1 MNMKDTAIL
10 LIFLLSIT
18 GLIIGIYYT
27 DDIGSEN
34 SHNMQWEKIYEEND
48 SILTVTL
55 EKKETDTLNNYLT

>member
-27 DDIGSEN
+27 DDIYSEN
-34 SHNMQWEKIYEEND
+34 SPNAQWEKIYEEND